1 MEKTL
6 CYPLG
11 PVPWSLATA
20 DGKPVKLLHKSKLLH
35 CLEGTSNVAD
45 RPSRQNS
52 SYIIDGNA
60 PIQAQAGIPATFGE
74 LADAIFDQLPKTE
87 RVDFVTD
94 RYIPRSFKEN
104 ERLLRGTSQALLVKG
119 PLTKTLRGWKGFL
132 SNSTNKQQLIN
143 VLKEE
148 WKKDT
153 YAERL
158 LGRKIFVACE
168 ETCLLL
174 TSSE

>member
-20 DGKPVKLLHKSKLLH
+20 DGKPVKTDKSKLLH

-60 PIQAQAGIPATFGE
+60 LIQAQAGIPATFGE
-74 LADAIFDQLPKTE
+74 LADVIFDQLPKTE

-94 RYIPRSFKEN
+94 RKRM
-104 ERLLRGTSQALLVKG
+104 
-119 PLTKTLRGWKGFL
+119 
-132 SNSTNKQQLIN
+132 
-143 VLKEE
+143 
-148 WKKDT
+148 KD
-153 YAERL
+153 
-158 LGRKIFVACE
+158 F
-168 ETCLLL
+168 
-174 TSSE
+174 